1 MPLGHWD
8 QEADNRHLQES
19 TRALAGL
26 YLAEFFKSVGKNCA
40 ASDLQL
46 AGPICNKNPVKA
58 LSAISIRLKGHSEN
72 PWKSHRLYRMEQLN
86 ASQLMMVLAYLHP
99 LGGPYLDH
107 SLIYYNLSKA
117 IEPRH
122 CVSIIVTIVLLE
134 VYFTN
139 FLQYF
144 TNLIPFLSFF
154 LSLSR
159 SLSRHRQFKDF
170 TELLS
175 F

>member
-8 QEADNRHLQES
+8 QESDNRHLQES

-107 SLIYYNLSKA
+107 SLIYYNLSEA

-122 CVSIIVTIVLLE
+122 CVSVTIVLLE

-139 FLQYF
+139 FSQYF
-144 TNLIPFLSFF
+144 TNLIPFLS
-154 LSLSR
+154 LSLSL
-159 SLSRHRQFKDF
+159 SLPIANLKILPNFYHFSIF
-170 TELLS
+170 
-175 F
+175 

>member
-1 MPLGHWD
+1 
-8 QEADNRHLQES
+8 
-19 TRALAGL
+19 
-26 YLAEFFKSVGKNCA
+26 
-40 ASDLQL
+40 
-46 AGPICNKNPVKA
+46 
-58 LSAISIRLKGHSEN
+58 
-72 PWKSHRLYRMEQLN
+72 MEQLN